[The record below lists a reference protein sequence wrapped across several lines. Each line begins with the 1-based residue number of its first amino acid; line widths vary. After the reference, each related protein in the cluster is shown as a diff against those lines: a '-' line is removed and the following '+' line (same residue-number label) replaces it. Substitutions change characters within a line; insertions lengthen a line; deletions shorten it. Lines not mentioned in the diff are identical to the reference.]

1 MIKKNMVDLTGKEII
16 ITGGAKRIGRHLAL
30 AAARAG
36 ASVIIHYGQSEREA
50 VQLADEITRMGVKA
64 HLFQADFA
72 DSAASLSAFQD
83 LLEKHENLFGLVN
96 NASIFEPL
104 KFMETSLE
112 SWQAHL
118 DVNLTVP
125 FLFSQAFARALG
137 SKPGR
142 IINLL
147 DWRALRPGKDHF
159 PYTISKAALAAMTQ
173 MLANILAPNIQVNG
187 LALGAILPPSDG
199 NTSDAIIQNVPAARW
214 ASMDELNDTFL
225 FLLTGPDYITGEIIH
240 LDGGRHLV

>member
-1 MIKKNMVDLTGKEII
+1 MIDLTGKYILV
-16 ITGGAKRIGRHLAL
+16 TGGAKRIGRHLAL

-36 ASVIIHYGQSEREA
+36 AHVSIHYGRSAEDA
-50 VQLADEITRMGVKA
+50 KQLLDEIRKFGVKA
-64 HLFQADFA
+64 DAFQADFNHPQ
-72 DSAASLSAFQD
+72 AAIQAFQGFLASHSD
-83 LLEKHENLFGLVN
+83 LFALVN
-96 NASIFEPL
+96 NASLFAPL
-104 KFMETSLE
+104 KFMDATLE
-112 SWQAHL
+112 DWQAHME
-118 DVNLTVP
+118 VNLTMP
-125 FLFSQAFARALG
+125 FLLSQAFARALG

-159 PYTISKAALAAMTQ
+159 PYTISKAALASMTR
-173 MLANILAPNIQVNG
+173 MLANVLAPNIQVNG

-199 NTSDAIIQNVPAARW
+199 GNEDAILKQVPAGRW
-214 ASMDELNDTFL
+214 ADMEELTETFL

>member
-1 MIKKNMVDLTGKEII
+1 
-16 ITGGAKRIGRHLAL
+16 
-30 AAARAG
+30 
-36 ASVIIHYGQSEREA
+36 
-50 VQLADEITRMGVKA
+50 
-64 HLFQADFA
+64 
-72 DSAASLSAFQD
+72 
-83 LLEKHENLFGLVN
+83 
-96 NASIFEPL
+96 
-104 KFMETSLE
+104 METSLE

-118 DVNLTVP
+118 DVNLTCR
-125 FLFSQAFARALG
+125 FLFSRLSRAALGRANRTDHQSVGLARAA
-137 SKPGR
+137 PGQ
-142 IINLL
+142 
-147 DWRALRPGKDHF
+147 DHF

-199 NTSDAIIQNVPAARW
+199 NASDAIIQNVPAARW